1 LRAIPLLRERTGLP
15 LLVSVS
21 RKSFLGRLTGR
32 EIDERAPATLAAE
45 LYAARAGVDFIR
57 THDVR
62 QLRDGLAVERALE
75 DR

>member
-1 LRAIPLLRERTGLP
+1 MP

-21 RKSFLGRLTGR
+21 RKSFLGALTGR
-32 EIDERAPATLAAE
+32 AIDERAAVTLAAE

-62 QLRDGLAVERALE
+62 QLRDGLAIERALAP
-75 DR
+75 R